1 MVARKS
7 RGFVYLTS
15 VAGVTGVR
23 DTMPTYLPDFI
34 QRVRSQSNVPLAVGF
49 GISTPEQ
56 AQSIAAYADG
66 VIIGSQL
73 LRLIEAD
80 PSLNQLHQFVEQVRA
95 QLNAGGNVG

>member
-1 MVARKS
+1 
-7 RGFVYLTS
+7 
-15 VAGVTGVR
+15 
-23 DTMPTYLPDFI
+23 MPTYLPDFI